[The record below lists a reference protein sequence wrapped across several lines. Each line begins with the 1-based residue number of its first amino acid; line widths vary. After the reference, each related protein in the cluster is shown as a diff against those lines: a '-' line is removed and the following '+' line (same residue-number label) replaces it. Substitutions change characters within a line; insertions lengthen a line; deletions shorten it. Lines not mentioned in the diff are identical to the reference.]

1 MALIK
6 DFEKALIT
14 AMKEKQVIDLGVLRM
29 LKASLKNKSIEL
41 KKDLED
47 ADVILVLKS
56 EIKKRKESIE
66 TYQQAERQDL
76 VEKEQSELSVL
87 EKYMPA
93 QMSEADI
100 RAKVEAVYEAAS
112 DEEKENFGLIMK
124 KAMSD
129 LKGEADGSLVSRVVK
144 DVVQK

>member
-1 MALIK
+1 MSLIK
-6 DFEKALIT
+6 DLEKALIT
-14 AMKEKQVIDLGVLRM
+14 AMKEKHALDLSVLR
-29 LKASLKNKSIEL
+29 LLRASLKNKSIEL
-41 KKDLED
+41 KKELDD
-47 ADVILVLKS
+47 KDVILVLKS
-56 EIKKRKESIE
+56 EAKKRKESIE

-76 VEKEQSELSVL
+76 VEKEQAELAVL

-124 KAMSD
+124 KAMTE